1 MADLYGVWVGIGRDE
16 AQTLPAVLSSI
27 ATASGLFRGGC
38 AVIIYEND
46 SADGT
51 AELVRAWGSSL
62 EAKAGGVRRVVVLS
76 EKLGVGV
83 KRPSHSFLAR
93 CRNKYLDA
101 LETLVEEEP
110 WLATAPDRVRVVAVD
125 LDLRLGFPA
134 PSVASSLR
142 LLETLP
148 GVGAVASN
156 GVFTPQGHLYD
167 AFAFRCADAFAVAP
181 LAFDE
186 RAFGGLACFW
196 AALNGDRERRPAF
209 PPNLPPRRVDAA
221 FGGLCCYR
229 YAALEGL
236 RHDDQCEDCEH
247 VSLCRSMKRAGFE
260 VLFNPAALLWNA
272 DYDDPRTLVGARVD
286 AWAAY
291 DDPAGPHLGAVHD
304 DAATLD
310 RDAWRRSG
318 GGDMGGFEVVVQY
331 FVPKTARRRAE
342 IDACAARN
350 AASRNVARLHF
361 LVEDGDAAARLA
373 TVVGPPSD
381 RVRVVAGDGCRLT
394 FGAAV
399 AYADAVAAAGALVA
413 VANADVALDHA
424 TCLRQAHRALCGRR
438 HRVLALTR
446 HETTPFGPQLFGG
459 GARPDAQ
466 DCWLYLAPLELGRAR
481 GACDV
486 PLGKGGADNRVAF
499 QLLLGGVDVLNP
511 ARSVVVHHVQAEEK
525 RGWRVAEVKPPYA
538 YLPPATIEAC
548 RHAQF
553 APMAC
558 LDDGRSRGHATLRAG
573 DCKCLAC
580 RRLRALLR
588 EWHRLGLVKLRSVK
602 TRGPAE
608 ARWRERSV
616 TGEPLRAPHA
626 GDVALLPAAHADVA
640 PPECAVKLHL
650 RSLGDAGPDGPA
662 TRRLRWATAATARPR
677 DVANAARV
685 RKPPE
690 PRSSALVLEA
700 EPDLATL
707 AACRAAVLGY
717 DRREVIP
724 ELLALGVVPVLAA
737 LSGDEE
743 AKLAAA
749 AIECGTHY
757 VRAEAYD
764 PDDDA
769 ALAAI
774 GRNGPAWYDAHA
786 APLATYKRAVALA
799 RLATGAPPAAGACLE
814 SE

>member
-51 AELVRAWGSSL
+51 AELVRAWGNSL

-209 PPNLPPRRVDAA
+209 PPNLPPRPVDSA

-318 GGDMGGFEVVVQY
+318 GGDAGGFEVVVQY
-331 FVPKTARRRAE
+331 FVAKTPRRRAE
-342 IDACAARN
+342 IDACAAQRGEPQRR
-350 AASRNVARLHF
+350 AAPLPRRGRRRRGAPR
-361 LVEDGDAAARLA
+361 DGRRPAVR
-373 TVVGPPSD
+373 PR
-381 RVRVVAGDGCRLT
+381 RVSPGDGRRLT
-394 FGAAV
+394 LGAAV

-481 GACDV
+481 KACDV

-525 RGWRVAEVKPPYA
+525 RGLARRRGEAALRVPAPGDDRGVPPRA
-538 YLPPATIEAC
+538 VRAHGVPRRRPEPGP
-548 RHAQF
+548 RD
-553 APMAC
+553 APR
-558 LDDGRSRGHATLRAG
+558 GRLQVP
-573 DCKCLAC
+573 
-580 RRLRALLR
+580 RLRAAPRAPPRVAPPRPRQAPER
-588 EWHRLGLVKLRSVK
+588 EDARA
-602 TRGPAE
+602 RGGAVARAE
-608 ARWRERSV
+608 RHGRA
-616 TGEPLRAPHA
+616 RAPHA

-650 RSLGDAGPDGPA
+650 RSLGDAGPDGPS

-757 VRAEAYD
+757 VRADAYD

>member
-51 AELVRAWGSSL
+51 AEL
-62 EAKAGGVRRVVVLS
+62 
-76 EKLGVGV
+76 
-83 KRPSHSFLAR
+83 
-93 CRNKYLDA
+93 
-101 LETLVEEEP
+101 EEP

-134 PSVASSLR
+134 PATS
-142 LLETLP
+142 
-148 GVGAVASN
+148 
-156 GVFTPQGHLYD
+156 

-209 PPNLPPRRVDAA
+209 PPNLPPRAVDSA

-318 GGDMGGFEVVVQY
+318 GGTWGFEV
-331 FVPKTARRRAE
+331 
-342 IDACAARN
+342 
-350 AASRNVARLHF
+350 
-361 LVEDGDAAARLA
+361 DGDAAARLA

-381 RVRVVAGDGCRLT
+381 RVRVVAGDGRRLT

-481 GACDV
+481 KACDV

-499 QLLLGGVDVLNP
+499 QLLLGGV
-511 ARSVVVHHVQAEEK
+511 ACSTRRGASSCTVQAEEK
-525 RGWRVAEVKPPYA
+525 RGWRVAEVTPPYA

-580 RRLRALLR
+580 GRLRALLR

-602 TRGPAE
+602 
-608 ARWRERSV
+608 ARAS
-616 TGEPLRAPHA
+616 GARA
-626 GDVALLPAAHADVA
+626 
-640 PPECAVKLHL
+640 
-650 RSLGDAGPDGPA
+650 
-662 TRRLRWATAATARPR
+662 
-677 DVANAARV
+677 
-685 RKPPE
+685 
-690 PRSSALVLEA
+690 
-700 EPDLATL
+700 
-707 AACRAAVLGY
+707 
-717 DRREVIP
+717 
-724 ELLALGVVPVLAA
+724 
-737 LSGDEE
+737 
-743 AKLAAA
+743 
-749 AIECGTHY
+749 
-757 VRAEAYD
+757 
-764 PDDDA
+764 
-769 ALAAI
+769 
-774 GRNGPAWYDAHA
+774 A